1 MRIRLTLQPEQHG
14 AKQLHA
20 QYGDRLVCVRYR
32 YDEQRHKRYK
42 TVELIVE
49 EKEWRPGE
57 AQWGDERVVAVQIA
71 AAEVEL
77 RGRIKQAGGRWD
89 GQRRVWELAH
99 AQVVAL
105 GLVKRVVATGSMQ
118 GL

>member
-1 MRIRLTLQPEQHG
+1 MALSVAEP
-14 AKQLHA
+14 
-20 QYGDRLVCVRYR
+20 
-32 YDEQRHKRYK
+32 
-42 TVELIVE
+42 
-49 EKEWRPGE
+49 EWRPGA

-71 AAEVEL
+71 AAEVAL
-77 RGRIKQAGGRWD
+77 RGRSKQAGGWCD
-89 GQRRVWELAH
+89 GQRRVWEVAQ